1 MLTTLVLLAAAVTA
15 PVEIDY
21 TAAKARADAQEAAL
35 SPAMQRALR
44 DAQRKRVDRALSVCE
59 SDGRPTP
66 FNIVLELDAAGRTV
80 NKWRDADTVL
90 AKCFEAQVSAQPF
103 FVPEQAPFYTFFE
116 FTFTP

>member
-1 MLTTLVLLAAAVTA
+1 MLTTLILLTAAVTA

-21 TAAKARADAQEAAL
+21 TAARARADAQEAAL

-44 DAQRKRVDRALSVCE
+44 DAQQKRVDRALDICE
-59 SDGRPTP
+59 SDGRPKP
-66 FNIVLELDAAGRTV
+66 FNIVLELDANGRTV
-80 NKWRDADTVL
+80 RQWRDSDTVL

-103 FVPEQAPFYTFFE
+103 FVPEQAPFFTYFE